1 MWGSDSVRES
11 ILGLEGAPSP
21 FKAERQRRAN
31 SSATSLQA
39 VIKTFCL
46 NFNFVCSVLTH
57 TPQTR
62 FCLICNSVTAS
73 YNIVYRKNIFS
84 PRARN
89 VGVCVSISMLTNPN
103 WTIQYI
109 HTALLY
115 WDQPLGVT
123 IIQLSTAPWL
133 PLCWVQA
140 WNNIHN
146 HLRRR
151 KEGQDTFWEKKIIL
165 LNLFVHK
172 LCNKYISSQ
181 RNHFL
186 NASLSFVTYT
196 LRNGWT
202 RVLTQ
207 TTVQPVTLCPV
218 KTSCSTHTTDHWSV
232 CASNSEISQS
242 VQTGA
247 WLWKTRAQHQELCI
261 LSLRHGQF
269 M

>member
-1 MWGSDSVRES
+1 MRRNDNYLPRINSLRSAQTVCVRRRCSLSPDRHEIRQRGSGLSMWGSDSVRES

-109 HTALLY
+109 HTARLLY
-115 WDQPLGVT
+115 
-123 IIQLSTAPWL
+123 
-133 PLCWVQA
+133 
-140 WNNIHN
+140 
-146 HLRRR
+146 
-151 KEGQDTFWEKKIIL
+151 
-165 LNLFVHK
+165 
-172 LCNKYISSQ
+172 
-181 RNHFL
+181 
-186 NASLSFVTYT
+186 
-196 LRNGWT
+196 
-202 RVLTQ
+202 
-207 TTVQPVTLCPV
+207 
-218 KTSCSTHTTDHWSV
+218 
-232 CASNSEISQS
+232 
-242 VQTGA
+242 
-247 WLWKTRAQHQELCI
+247 
-261 LSLRHGQF
+261 
-269 M
+269 